1 MDFYCAVPS
10 YQAKFHTQI
19 VNTEELSAYMIENVG
34 KKPYYLPILNNMATN
49 HSIIKIEATDE
60 LIGDPMEIKL
70 FNFGNFKLNQSPVD
84 H

>member
-19 VNTEELSAYMIENVG
+19 VNTEEMSAYMIENIS

-49 HSIIKIEATDE
+49 HSIIKIEAT
-60 LIGDPMEIKL
+60 G
-70 FNFGNFKLNQSPVD
+70 
-84 H
+84 

>member
-1 MDFYCAVPS
+1 MIEFSCFDKTGTLTEDYMDFYCAVPS

-49 HSIIKIEATDE
+49 HSIIKIEST
-60 LIGDPMEIKL
+60 G
-70 FNFGNFKLNQSPVD
+70 
-84 H
+84 